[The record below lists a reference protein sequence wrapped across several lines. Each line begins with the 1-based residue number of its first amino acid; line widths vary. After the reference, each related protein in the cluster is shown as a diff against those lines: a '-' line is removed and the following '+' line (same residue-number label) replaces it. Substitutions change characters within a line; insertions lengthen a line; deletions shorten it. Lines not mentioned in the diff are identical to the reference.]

1 MPNETS
7 DTIDLPGL
15 TLSRNSWEQ
24 IEKRRILQESIL
36 GRPVKFREV
45 LEKLVE
51 DAVSRQVMA

>member
-1 MPNETS
+1 MT

-15 TLSRNSWEQ
+15 TLTAKTWDQ
-24 IEKRRILQESIL
+24 VEKRRVLQESIL